1 MLNVHDVPLIIVIVV
16 ANPIP
21 NLRDVVPGVER
32 YNVMTLYNEKREKRV
47 CAARPPARGDV

>member
-1 MLNVHDVPLIIVIVV
+1 VLNVHDVPLIIVIVV